1 MGSRRVN
8 PQPDGSDGSGI
19 TPLRR
24 ALFEQRRTQ
33 AEIAKKI
40 GLDRPIFSHVVS
52 GKIEPNATDKAAI
65 AAELNTSVADL
76 WPTHAQVAA

>member
-1 MGSRRVN
+1 MGSRVN
-8 PQPDGSDGSGI
+8 PQPDSSDI

-24 ALFEQRRTQ
+24 ALFEQQRTQ

-52 GKIEPNATDKAAI
+52 GRIEPNATDKAAI
-65 AAELNTSVADL
+65 AAELNTTVAAL
-76 WPTHAQVAA
+76 WPVPSEQRAAA

>member
-1 MGSRRVN
+1 MGSRRVT
-8 PQPDGSDGSGI
+8 PQPDGSDGSSI

-52 GKIEPNATDKAAI
+52 GKIEPNAADKAAI
-65 AAELNTSVADL
+65 AAELDTTVADL
-76 WPTHAQVAA
+76 WPAQDRVAA